1 MHALFLGMKMLS
13 LMMVKMEVEGWM
25 PPMAVGEGTPV
36 THPRSPA
43 PNRTVA
49 LETRTDGSIN

>member
-1 MHALFLGMKMLS
+1 MLS
-13 LMMVKMEVEGWM
+13 LMMVKMEVKEWM

-43 PNRTVA
+43 LTQTVA
-49 LETRTDGSIN
+49 LETQTDGSMN

>member
-1 MHALFLGMKMLS
+1 MLS

-36 THPRSPA
+36 TRPRSPV
-43 PNRTVA
+43 PTQTVA
-49 LETRTDGSIN
+49 LETRTDGSMN